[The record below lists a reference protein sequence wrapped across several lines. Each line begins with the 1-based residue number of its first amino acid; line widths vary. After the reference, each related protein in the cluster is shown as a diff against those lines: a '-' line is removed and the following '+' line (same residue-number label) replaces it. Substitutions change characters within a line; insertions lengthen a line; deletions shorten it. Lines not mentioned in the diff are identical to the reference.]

1 MGDIT
6 DGVEEPELPDPRSS
20 SVGAMFIPAGEE
32 ARPSGEA

>member
-1 MGDIT
+1 MLMYMCRSY
-6 DGVEEPELPDPRSS
+6 LPDPRSS